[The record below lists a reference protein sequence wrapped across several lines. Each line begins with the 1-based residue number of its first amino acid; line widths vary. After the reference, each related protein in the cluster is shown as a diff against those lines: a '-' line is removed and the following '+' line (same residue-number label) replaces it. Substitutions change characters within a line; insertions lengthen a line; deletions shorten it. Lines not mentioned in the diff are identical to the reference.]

1 MREGEECFI
10 PEKYEKTLLEFIVE
24 SKIEKQAS
32 NESYVMTVGQ
42 LMPGYVIVIF

>member
-32 NESYVMTVGQ
+32 NDSYVMTVGQ
-42 LMPGYVIVIF
+42 LMPGHVIVIF